1 MSWREVNFDGLVGP
15 THNYAG
21 LAFGNLA
28 SIGHQGMVSNPR
40 KAALQGLEKMRWLM
54 ARGFIQG
61 VLPPQMRPNFAV
73 LRQLGFQGSGQ
84 HILAEVWR
92 QAPHLLSLCYSA
104 SAMWV
109 ANAATIIP
117 ACDNTRQRTILVPA
131 NLISHFHRSLEVDAT
146 TEILRHV
153 FADPQYYQVAS
164 ALPLNSAFSDEGA
177 ANHMRIALPDQPALH
192 LFVYGRDDNTV
203 ITPTRYPPRQTR
215 EACAAIARLGY
226 LTEQQ
231 VMLVK
236 QNPEAIDA
244 GVFHNDVIA
253 LSHDGLLLC
262 HERAFMNQAQVLEE
276 IQTRSGQ
283 QVHII
288 EVKESEISLAQAVS
302 SYLFNSQILG
312 PAQHRILLLPGE
324 CEQNSIVKQYVETTL
339 REQLNLQ
346 EIAYLDLQQSM
357 RNGGG
362 PACLRLRVSLDDVA
376 LNAMQ
381 GRLILNDEL
390 HQQLVEL
397 VQQEYPD
404 HLTPERLA
412 SWEFAEQVMATVRSL
427 YRILRLPMS
436 LLEPFQ

>member
-1 MSWREVNFDGLVGP
+1 MGITGLCRGIFNLVCLGLVLQEVDQNLRVEFLYQQWEGP
-15 THNYAG
+15 SADT
-21 LAFGNLA
+21 
-28 SIGHQGMVSNPR
+28 
-40 KAALQGLEKMRWLM
+40 ALTEIM
-54 ARGFIQG
+54 
-61 VLPPQMRPNFAV
+61 P
-73 LRQLGFQGSGQ
+73 
-84 HILAEVWR
+84 
-92 QAPHLLSLCYSA
+92 
-104 SAMWV
+104 
-109 ANAATIIP
+109 NAAWEP
-117 ACDNTRQRTILVPA
+117 RYYRQSATR
-131 NLISHFHRSLEVDAT
+131 
-146 TEILRHV
+146 
-153 FADPQYYQVAS
+153 
-164 ALPLNSAFSDEGA
+164 G
-177 ANHMRIALPDQPALH
+177 
-192 LFVYGRDDNTV
+192 
-203 ITPTRYPPRQTR
+203 
-215 EACAAIARLGY
+215 
-226 LTEQQ
+226 QQ

-362 PACLRLRVSLDDVA
+362 PACLRLRVSLDDAA
-376 LNAMQ
+376 LNAMLLTKSV
-381 GRLILNDEL
+381 LI
-390 HQQLVEL
+390 
-397 VQQEYPD
+397 
-404 HLTPERLA
+404 A
-412 SWEFAEQVMATVRSL
+412 
-427 YRILRLPMS
+427 
-436 LLEPFQ
+436 